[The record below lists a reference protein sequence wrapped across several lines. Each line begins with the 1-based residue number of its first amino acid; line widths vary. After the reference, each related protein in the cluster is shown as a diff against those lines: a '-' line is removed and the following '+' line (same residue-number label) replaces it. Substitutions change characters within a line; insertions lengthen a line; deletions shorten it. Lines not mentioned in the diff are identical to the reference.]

1 MPTDERVPHAR
12 PASHL
17 VLVRRQLEE
26 PADQGVELVLAEVVG
41 EALAPG
47 VITQ

>member
-1 MPTDERVPHAR
+1 MATGEKVPHKR

-17 VLVRRQLEE
+17 VLVLRQLEE
-26 PADQGVELVLAEVVG
+26 PADQGVELMLAEVVG